1 MQAFLIGILRK
12 YIWRFL
18 LIIGKEIVNAF
29 NKYILGKKQEK
40 QIGDL
45 KKAESYIDEANK
57 IADQTE
63 RLKKKAEAAREMQD
77 AIKPH

>member
-18 LIIGKEIVNAF
+18 IVIGKEIVSAV
-29 NKYILGKKQEK
+29 NKYIRGKKQVK
-40 QIGDL
+40 QIDDL
-45 KKAESYIDEANK
+45 KKAESHIDEANK
-57 IADQTE
+57 IVDQAE